1 MWRREHPFPRIVKTC
16 NENRERIYNL
26 SIRAGNFEFVQIVLR
41 LGFVSDF
48 RIINNYRLVTV
59 IKVEKGKQLR

>member
-26 SIRAGNFEFVQIVLR
+26 SIRAGNFEFVQIV
-41 LGFVSDF
+41 
-48 RIINNYRLVTV
+48 IINNYRLITV
-59 IKVEKGKQLR
+59 VKVERGKQLR